1 MNEVLETKLRNL
13 PGQPGIYQFINDK
26 EVVIYVG
33 KAKNLKNRVRSY
45 FHSSITSPKT
55 LALVS
60 KIADFELIV
69 TASEVEA
76 LILEN
81 NLIKKFKPR
90 YNVNLKDDK
99 TYPFIKVTNEPY
111 PQIYPTRNI
120 VRDGSKYFGP
130 YTDVRNMKAS
140 LRIINQIFRI
150 RSCKFHI
157 TQETIDKK
165 KIKVCLDY
173 HIKKCDGPCEGLISE
188 SAYNEMVSEVTKLL
202 KGKTRELLKEQR
214 KKMDRFVNELS
225 FEKAAEVRDKIR
237 QLESIADKQKVVS
250 DDELDRDVVAIAY
263 EGKDVASSILN
274 IREGKIIGKKEFR
287 LSVERET
294 ESTEIYSA
302 LIKQYYANEF
312 VDIPNEIVLT
322 TEPEDIDSIVEWLSI
337 KTEHKIKIT
346 IPQRESK
353 LKSILKMSSENALL
367 QLKEWQ
373 LQKMKKEGNVPYSLS
388 ALQRDLHLKRL
399 PKKIVCFDN
408 SNLQGSD
415 AVASMVTFENGKP
428 KKSEYKKFI
437 IKTVEGPD
445 DFASMREVISRH
457 FSKLIELKQPLP
469 DLIMVDGGK
478 GQLSSAVDALQTLGI
493 STFQIIGLAKR
504 LEEVFLPNESE
515 AISIPK
521 TSSSLKLLQQLRD
534 EAHRF
539 AITFHRLRRDKRTI
553 TTELLEIKGI
563 GKSLADKLLIT
574 FGSVAT
580 IKDVRIEELEK
591 VIGKKK
597 AELVFAY
604 FSSKENN
611 PN

>member
-1 MNEVLETKLRNL
+1 MNEVLETKLNNL
-13 PGQPGIYQFINDK
+13 PASPGVYQFFNDK
-26 EVVIYVG
+26 QNVIYVG

-45 FHSSITSPKT
+45 FHTSVTSAKT
-55 LALVS
+55 VALVS
-60 KIADFELIV
+60 KIADFELIM
-69 TASEVEA
+69 TTSEVEA

-99 TYPFIKVTNEPY
+99 TYPFIKVTNEPF
-111 PQIYPTRNI
+111 PQIYPTRK
-120 VRDGSKYFGP
+120 VYRDGSKYFGP
-130 YTDVRNMKAS
+130 YTDVRNMRNA
-140 LRIINQIFRI
+140 LRAINQIFKI
-150 RSCKFHI
+150 RSCKFAI
-157 TQETIDKK
+157 TQEAIEKK
-165 KIKVCLDY
+165 KFKICLDY

-188 SAYNEMVSEVTKLL
+188 AAYNEMVSEVIKML
-202 KGKTRELLKEQR
+202 KGKTADLLKELR
-214 KKMDRFVNELS
+214 KKMELYVNELS

-250 DDELDRDVVAIAY
+250 DDFLDRDVIAIAY

-274 IREGKIIGKKEFR
+274 IREGKISGKKEFR

-294 ESTEIYSA
+294 EPAEIYSA
-302 LIKQYYANEF
+302 LIKQYYANDF
-312 VDIPNEIVLT
+312 VDIPNEIVVE
-322 TEPEDIDSIVEWLSI
+322 TEPEDLESITEWLSNMT
-337 KTEHKIKIT
+337 KHKLKIT

-373 LQKMKKEGNVPYSLS
+373 LQKMKKEGSVPYALS
-388 ALQRDLHLKRL
+388 ALQRDLRLKHL

-437 IKTVEGPD
+437 IKTVVGPD
-445 DFASMREVISRH
+445 DFASMHEVLTRH
-457 FSKLIELKQPLP
+457 FTKLIETNQPLP

-478 GQLSSAVDALQTLGI
+478 GQLSSAVDALHQLGLT
-493 STFQIIGLAKR
+493 SFQIIGLAKR
-504 LEEVFLPNESE
+504 LEEVFLPTEKE
-515 AISIPK
+515 AMIIPK
-521 TSSSLKLLQQLRD
+521 TSSSLKLLQRLRD

-539 AITFHRLRRDKRTI
+539 AITFHRLRRDKRTL
-553 TTELLEIKGI
+553 TSELNEIKGI
-563 GKSLADKLLIT
+563 GKSITDKLLKE
-574 FGSVAT
+574 FGSVSV
-580 IKDVRIEELEK
+580 IKTTSSDALEK

-597 AELVFAY
+597 AELIVNYFATVN
-604 FSSKENN
+604 ETN
-611 PN
+611 